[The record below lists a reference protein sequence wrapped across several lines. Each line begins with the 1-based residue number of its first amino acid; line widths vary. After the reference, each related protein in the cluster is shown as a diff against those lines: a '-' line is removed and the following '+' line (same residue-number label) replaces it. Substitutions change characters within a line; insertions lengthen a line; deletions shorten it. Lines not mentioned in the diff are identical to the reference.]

1 MGRFYVVFEGLNPG
15 VYRSWDE
22 CEQQIHGVSGNKH
35 KSFSTEEEANEEF
48 RKYQLKKKRCAQPQ
62 EKEAPLPPPLRR
74 TQNKSKMEFADLL
87 VYENDL
93 LGASMESWLRRFT
106 FLLTKTEPTFI
117 KESSYFQGGKDF
129 CRYYVC
135 TNSCLLGD
143 KPFCIG
149 RYAETE
155 FLAREDAS
163 ILMIRMLLAA
173 TNKEVFDYNY
183 HNLKIQEEL
192 MDSLQ
197 AHNWELMEE
206 NKRLKEEVHV
216 LRERFCSLVAR
227 LFQKRVSTLEEHDSG
242 HLNAIKLL
250 ELIVLKKKDVVD
262 GEKASVGDEAR
273 NVINNDPIHND
284 SDLNV
289 MGGHSSPGIDF
300 PPELTAN
307 FILQV
312 SDEEG
317 GSGHMNTMSTPNL
330 KLGKLYGDSGAPRS
344 SKRRQNAMPDELGSM
359 GKRLFPSP
367 TSNRQTPMQR
377 PPRSGG
383 GQSSKSSQIQSP
395 AFASKSNSVSNVS
408 SQAKQ
413 NTRQRSVSIPRV
425 MKTMFKAPGDI
436 NFNLSEAMMF
446 AFIFGDDMDLC
457 EPLVTMGDLRLWRLD
472 FLNFVPGKE
481 IKVTIS
487 SKYSNVSVQIF
498 TVYAMKVALT
508 QKYYSFVTTWHL
520 PPSFAVDLKLGKNTS
535 EMLEIYKDTSMHLS
549 NDLRFIYVPIMEDD
563 HWYLTVISMRDS
575 TAYHADSYL
584 RDCDIPARRLVIRG
598 VCEALY
604 KMMSSDEFG
613 SSAVYCPFDLDAWPI
628 DIARGVPNMGTSVN
642 SSVWVLQWML
652 MEEMFVPNLP
662 GVWSMHEKG
671 LYLFKESL
679 DSIPFIQP
687 KHLTDK
693 TVWKMAVTIS
703 VFDLPVVHN
712 LNLTYVAGKVN
723 VEANAAVNN
732 ANDEEEGTEDDDED
746 EEAHVAD
753 MVQVFGG

>member
-62 EKEAPLPPPLRR
+62 EEGGTSSSSTTKDTKCFNMDSLQDAL
-74 TQNKSKMEFADLL
+74 NSIDKSKMEFADLL

-93 LGASMESWLRRFT
+93 LGASMESC
-106 FLLTKTEPTFI
+106 EVQGQVAANQVQVDS
-117 KESSYFQGGKDF
+117 ES
-129 CRYYVC
+129 
-135 TNSCLLGD
+135 
-143 KPFCIG
+143 
-149 RYAETE
+149 
-155 FLAREDAS
+155 
-163 ILMIRMLLAA
+163 A
-173 TNKEVFDYNY
+173 TMGFNAGNVFDADDA
-183 HNLKIQEEL
+183 LP
-192 MDSLQ
+192 S
-197 AHNWELMEE
+197 A
-206 NKRLKEEVHV
+206 V
-216 LRERFCSLVAR
+216 
-227 LFQKRVSTLEEHDSG
+227 G
-242 HLNAIKLL
+242 
-250 ELIVLKKKDVVD
+250 DVVD

-395 AFASKSNSVSNVS
+395 AFVSKSNSVSNVS

-520 PPSFAVDLKLGKNTS
+520 APSFAVDLKLGKNTS
-535 EMLEIYKDTSMHLS
+535 EMLEIYKDTWMHLS

-575 TAYHADSYL
+575 TAYH
-584 RDCDIPARRLVIRG
+584 
-598 VCEALY
+598 CEALY

-613 SSAVYCPFDLDAWPI
+613 SSV
-628 DIARGVPNMGTSVN
+628 
-642 SSVWVLQWML
+642 
-652 MEEMFVPNLP
+652 
-662 GVWSMHEKG
+662 
-671 LYLFKESL
+671 
-679 DSIPFIQP
+679 
-687 KHLTDK
+687 
-693 TVWKMAVTIS
+693 
-703 VFDLPVVHN
+703 
-712 LNLTYVAGKVN
+712 
-723 VEANAAVNN
+723 
-732 ANDEEEGTEDDDED
+732 EDDDED